1 MNLNII
7 LSTLLPILTH
17 FLHLQSM
24 SLTSQSQS
32 YEPVFTDS
40 LPKVNPLLSL
50 PKTSIPRMFWNQLS
64 KYSSPILLTSLIHS
78 LSLCYTPRGDYR
90 ELASYLLTQ
99 CACLHQ
105 WKLIEQVLSWMKK
118 NVPNSGLVFS
128 NLLDLWGLVILSVRW
143 MNIKEL
149 LSQKSALLVAFQNL
163 PQFRCDD
170 SLNVFQLLI
179 SVLKSLHSRDSLV
192 TK

>member
-50 PKTSIPRMFWNQLS
+50 PKTSIPRM
-64 KYSSPILLTSLIHS
+64 ILESTL
-78 LSLCYTPRGDYR
+78 
-90 ELASYLLTQ
+90 
-99 CACLHQ
+99 
-105 WKLIEQVLSWMKK
+105 
-118 NVPNSGLVFS
+118 
-128 NLLDLWGLVILSVRW
+128 
-143 MNIKEL
+143 
-149 LSQKSALLVAFQNL
+149 
-163 PQFRCDD
+163 
-170 SLNVFQLLI
+170 
-179 SVLKSLHSRDSLV
+179 
-192 TK
+192 

>member
-1 MNLNII
+1 MRNGIRKKHF
-7 LSTLLPILTH
+7 TLLMNGSKNESKHYFKYFASH
-17 FLHLQSM
+17 FNSFPPPSIHV
-24 SLTSQSQS
+24 S
-32 YEPVFTDS
+32 YFTDS

-105 WKLIEQVLSWMKK
+105 WELIEQVLSWMKK

-128 NLLDLWGLVILSVRW
+128 NLLDL
-143 MNIKEL
+143 
-149 LSQKSALLVAFQNL
+149 
-163 PQFRCDD
+163 
-170 SLNVFQLLI
+170 
-179 SVLKSLHSRDSLV
+179 
-192 TK
+192 